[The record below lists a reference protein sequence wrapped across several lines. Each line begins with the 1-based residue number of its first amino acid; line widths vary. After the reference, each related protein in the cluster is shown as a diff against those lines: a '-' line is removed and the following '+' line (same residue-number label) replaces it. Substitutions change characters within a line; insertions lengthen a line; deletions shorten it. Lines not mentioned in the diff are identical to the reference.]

1 MSASADPPGARAA
14 LTGAVG
20 GPRSKTARDPDL
32 SREQIL
38 ALLRANPATIAA
50 AVDGLGDADL
60 ARDPAPGEWS
70 AVTILAHLRACADQW
85 GGACLAILA
94 ADRPTIR
101 AIGPRSW
108 VKRTDYAR
116 QPFSTSFAA
125 FYAQRDALLAVL
137 EPLPAADWSRSA
149 VVTGAGP
156 VMERTLTWYALG
168 LADHERQHVRPME
181 RLAAVLRTQP

>member
-1 MSASADPPGARAA
+1 VTEP
-14 LTGAVG
+14 VG
-20 GPRSKTARDPDL
+20 GPRSKTSRDPDL
-32 SREQIL
+32 SPEQIVE
-38 ALLRANPATIAA
+38 LLRANPAAIAA
-50 AVDGLGDADL
+50 ATADLDDATL

-108 VKRTDYAR
+108 VKRTDYAT
-116 QPFSTSFAA
+116 QPFSVSFAT
-125 FYAQRDALLAVL
+125 FLAQRKALLAVL
-137 EPLPAADWSRSA
+137 EPLPVQDWSRSA
-149 VVTGAGP
+149 IVTGAGP

-168 LADHERQHVRPME
+168 LADHERQHVRQVE
-181 RLAAVLRTQP
+181 RLAAGLGAHRAPPSRRAAPPA